1 MSRSGST
8 RMQFKPSAIIHF
20 FPGGTKSLARSYA
33 QRRRLDGRR
42 LKLSNCATFTKGI
55 VMSGRAPADQGL
67 FFGVALVAS
76 AVMSS
81 AFFCGE

>member
-1 MSRSGST
+1 MANLRGGCLCGGSN
-8 RMQFKPSAIIHF
+8 SS
-20 FPGGTKSLARSYA
+20 SLARLMIRPVFGPTMRKES
-33 QRRRLDGRR
+33 
-42 LKLSNCATFTKGI
+42 ATAGFLRSLFCWDNTNGI

-67 FFGVALVAS
+67 FFGVALVAN